1 MIVHGS
7 ELNVSSGI
15 WNVYN
20 IFFFVASWYNSEQ
33 IVIPNYIVKNRGRL
47 FEDTGAELS

>member
-7 ELNVSSGI
+7 EQNVSSAI

-20 IFFFVASWYNSEQ
+20 IFFVASWYNSEQ